1 MKKIIAAL
9 ACLVA
14 TLALGLLIAQATGA
28 EATRPGDH
36 SASCRGDAC
45 LAPTTSDGA
54 PTLTPSPT
62 DCPLTYTYTV
72 LSGSPVTATNLLT
85 GSQCNHCIV
94 PVDLPFPFT
103 YYGQTYNSVNIASQ
117 GNLQFTTAYTTASSC
132 PFPYPLLGPAVMPY
146 WQDYVNTYWSGLGDP
161 CLMYLGQACG
171 VYTST
176 SGTAPDRIFNVQ
188 WLGVFAGSNHELVN
202 FEARLYETSGITD
215 FTYGFGIW
223 YGAVIGV
230 QNGAAQFTTYSCNV
244 SNIYNNLLIRWLP
257 PSPVC
262 APTYTPTRTP
272 SPTATSTPTPTS
284 TPTSTR
290 TITPTTTPVLPERT
304 STPTLTHGVP
314 TATETAAATRTATPI
329 ATSCPV
335 QFSDVPEGSTF
346 YPYVRCL
353 ACRRIVSGYA
363 DNTFR
368 PNNNVTRGQLSKI
381 VSNSA
386 GFNEPQTAQLF
397 EDVPPGSTFFD
408 YIGRLASRGYMSG
421 YPCGGAGEP
430 CVPPGNRPYFR
441 PNNNATRGQIAKID
455 SNAAGF
461 TDLPTGQ
468 TFEDMPPGSTF
479 YTYTERL
486 VARLIM
492 QGYTCGGTGEP
503 CVPPGNRPYFRP
515 NNNATRGQTAKI
527 VSNTFFPSCQTPI
540 DRYLSDWL

>member
-1 MKKIIAAL
+1 MKKIIVAL
-9 ACLVA
+9 ACLVT
-14 TLALGLLIAQATGA
+14 TLALGLLIARATGA
-28 EATRPGDH
+28 SAPRPGDY
-36 SASCRGDAC
+36 STLCAGEAC

-54 PTLTPSPT
+54 PAATPSPT
-62 DCPLTYTYTV
+62 ECPLTYTYTV
-72 LSGSPVTATNLLT
+72 LSGSPMTATDLLA
-85 GSQCNHCIV
+85 GSQCSRCIV
-94 PVDLPFPFT
+94 PVNLPFPFT

-117 GNLQFTTAYTTASSC
+117 GNLQFTTTYTSASSC
-132 PFPYPLLGPAVMPY
+132 PFPYPLLGPAIMPY
-146 WQDYVNTYWSGLGDP
+146 WQDYVNTYWPGIGDP

-176 SGTAPDRIFNVQ
+176 SGIAPDRIFNVQ

-202 FEARLYETSGITD
+202 FEARLHETTGIID
-215 FTYGFGIW
+215 YTYGFGIW

-262 APTYTPTRTP
+262 VPTYTPTRTP
-272 SPTATSTPTPTS
+272 SHTATSTPTPMS

-314 TATETAAATRTATPI
+314 TATETAAATRTATAT

-335 QFSDVPEGSTF
+335 HFSDVPEGSTF
-346 YPYVRCL
+346 YAYVRCL
-353 ACRRIVSGYA
+353 ACRGIVSGYA

-386 GFNEPQTAQLF
+386 GFNDPQTAQLF
-397 EDVPPGSTFFD
+397 EDVPPGSAFFD
-408 YIGRLASRGYMSG
+408 YIGRLASRGYMIG
-421 YPCGGAGEP
+421 YQCGGVGEL
-430 CVPPGNRPYFR
+430 CIPPGNLPYFR
-441 PNNNATRGQIAKID
+441 PNNNATRGQISKID

-461 TDLPTGQ
+461 SDPPAGQ
-468 TFEDMPPGSTF
+468 TFEDVPPGSTF

-486 VARLIM
+486 AARSIM
-492 QGYTCGGTGEP
+492 QGYPCGGTGEP
-503 CVPPGNRPYFRP
+503 CNPPVDRPYFRP

-527 VSNTFFPSCQTPI
+527 VSNTFFPGCMPPGKGP
-540 DRYLSDWL
+540 RG